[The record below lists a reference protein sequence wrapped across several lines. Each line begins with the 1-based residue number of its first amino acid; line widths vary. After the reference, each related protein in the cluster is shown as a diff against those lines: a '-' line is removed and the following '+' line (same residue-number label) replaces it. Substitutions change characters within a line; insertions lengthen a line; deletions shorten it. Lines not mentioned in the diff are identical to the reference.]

1 MNAPPASFKTMIK
14 DGTIKRA
21 DAMKVRYSDI
31 RVKEG
36 FNLRDLDDEY
46 ETGIEALASYILAGG
61 TFPALEV
68 IALPDGS
75 GVEVVDGHRRYDAI
89 GRAIQHGAPIE
100 WVSVVG
106 FQGNEI
112 ERRARIYTSN
122 EGVKLRPLEAA
133 RGFKRFRGMG
143 LDTEEIAALVHRSRP
158 HIENY
163 LVLADAEPDVHV
175 LVRKGAVSV
184 EVAIDAIRKHGTQA
198 GEFLTGKVDQARAA
212 GKAKVT
218 ASTIHGRA
226 LPRKVVSP
234 LISGVDSFIKGLDA
248 NQRAILIDIQEG
260 RVAADTITVKAQD
273 LITLFQAHGAVETVR
288 AKRAEKAAKEAL
300 QAAPDTQAPID
311 LQQEEATA

>member
-89 GRAIQHGAPIE
+89 GRAIQRGAPIE

-163 LVLADAEPDVHV
+163 LVLADAEPDVQA
-175 LVRKGAVSV
+175 LVRSGAVSA
-184 EVAIDAIRKHGTQA
+184 EVAIDTVRLYGAKA
-198 GEFLTGKVDQARAA
+198 GAFLSGKVDQAKAA
-212 GKAKVT
+212 GKSKVT

-260 RVAADTITVKAQD
+260 RVAADTITVKAED
-273 LITLFQAHGAVETVR
+273 LINLFQAHGAVETVR
-288 AKRAEKAAKEAL
+288 AKRAEKAAKEAQ

-311 LQQEEATA
+311 LEQEEATA